1 MINSRKYTLID
12 LFKATDNEES
22 QYLPLNNIEVPIIQR
37 DYAQGR
43 NQPEVNRIRA
53 RFLDALYI
61 ALTTLKPITLDF
73 VYGEINDKKNAH
85 TIGWS
90 ATPYNAVPSAL
101 VHSKT

>member
-12 LFKATDNEES
+12 LFKATDNEEES

-53 RFLDALYI
+53 RFLDALYT
-61 ALTTLKPITLDF
+61 ALTTPKPITLDF
-73 VYGEINDKKNAH
+73 VYGEINDKK
-85 TIGWS
+85 TLIPQFGI
-90 ATPYNAVPSAL
+90 
-101 VHSKT
+101 K

>member
-12 LFKATDNEES
+12 LFKATDNEEES

-53 RFLDALYI
+53 RFLDALYT
-61 ALTTLKPITLDF
+61 ANPQTYNSRLR
-73 VYGEINDKKNAH
+73 VRRDKR
-85 TIGWS
+85 
-90 ATPYNAVPSAL
+90 
-101 VHSKT
+101 

>member
-53 RFLDALYI
+53 
-61 ALTTLKPITLDF
+61 
-73 VYGEINDKKNAH
+73 
-85 TIGWS
+85 
-90 ATPYNAVPSAL
+90 
-101 VHSKT
+101 